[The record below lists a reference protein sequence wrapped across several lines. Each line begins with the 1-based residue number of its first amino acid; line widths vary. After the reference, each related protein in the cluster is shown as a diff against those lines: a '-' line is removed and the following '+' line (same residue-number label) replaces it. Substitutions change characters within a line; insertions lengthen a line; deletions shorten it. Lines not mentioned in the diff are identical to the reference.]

1 MLRVNRILCNI
12 LATALE
18 FGTLAAGGI
27 TEADVWRINTNFSS
41 ASGIYNAN
49 WERADSDNFTHLGTG
64 MTESS
69 GVFSFPST
77 GYYRI
82 DFKTY
87 GYGSNIAY
95 HIVFLYLTLNNST
108 YDDVCLAVDSAN
120 TGGNSYVGGNLFHV
134 VKITDIVNQKVR
146 FEHSSSS
153 SVTYESSTTNSQ
165 TQAQFIKL
173 AGL

>member
-1 MLRVNRILCNI
+1 M
-12 LATALE
+12 
-18 FGTLAAGGI
+18 
-27 TEADVWRINTNFSS
+27 TEA
-41 ASGIYNAN
+41 
-49 WERADSDNFTHLGTG
+49 
-64 MTESS
+64 S

-87 GYGSNIAY
+87 GYGSNVAY
-95 HIVFLYLTLNNST
+95 HIIFLYLTLNNST

-146 FEHSSSS
+146 FEHSSSAS
-153 SVTYESSTTNSQ
+153 ITYESSTTNSQ